1 MKYDHSTFHFGAQMH
16 RAQGTGHQK
25 ELVLALGK
33 TFAKFFSRFGWVG
46 LSRNFAQNLGG
57 SEAKFDSPALSENFA
72 FRSLAP
78 LYIVCMYVRGAR
90 RRYTYRH
97 YPTLCMLSAC
107 RFDLCAP
114 TTCLHSPI
122 LPSPPSPPYLLRYA
136 SQSSRSSISQFV
148 SQYSQPR
155 AYDTEC
161 MHK

>member
-1 MKYDHSTFHFGAQMH
+1 MH

-78 LYIVCMYVRGAR
+78 LYSMYVRAWYARGVGVGAR
-90 RRYTYRH
+90 TDT
-97 YPTLCMLSAC
+97 TLVSAC
-107 RFDLCAP
+107 
-114 TTCLHSPI
+114 CLHTDLTSVRLQRVYI
-122 LPSPPSPPYLLRYA
+122 HRLTAPYL
-136 SQSSRSSISQFV
+136 
-148 SQYSQPR
+148 
-155 AYDTEC
+155 
-161 MHK
+161 